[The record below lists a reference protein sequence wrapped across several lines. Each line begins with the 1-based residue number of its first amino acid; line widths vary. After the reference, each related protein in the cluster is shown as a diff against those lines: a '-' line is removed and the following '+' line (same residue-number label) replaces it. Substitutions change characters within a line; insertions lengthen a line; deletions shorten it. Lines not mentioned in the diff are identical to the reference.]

1 MTREEPA
8 KYIIVLENSHAMNFN
23 NSTWQLLRSALR
35 KFIKEDL
42 DDPESQVG
50 LVLFN
55 EAAYV
60 RNKMVRID
68 EKHSRSRS
76 DLSINIPNKF
86 SLSHKQDSCIR
97 CGITQAIQALEVKKN
112 YQIFESLVALFQQD

>member
-42 DDPESQVG
+42 DDTESQVG

-55 EAAYV
+55 ERGHV
-60 RNKMVRID
+60 QNIMVKIG
-68 EKHSRSRS
+68 EKHSSSRT
-76 DLSINIPNKF
+76 DLSIKIPNKF
-86 SLSHKQDSCIR
+86 SFLI
-97 CGITQAIQALEVKKN
+97 
-112 YQIFESLVALFQQD
+112 